1 MKYFKTYFKNRK
13 TLKFKSLILWA
24 YIFLIY
30 LLLRPTLSNRNIDH
44 LLSNTAIYTTYL
56 KLPIYVYSIINIA
69 SIIELLKIIKIDFRY
84 LFNYYIN
91 SIIVFIKKY
100 ILIDCL

>member
-69 SIIELLKIIKIDFRY
+69 SIIELLKIIKIDFRNIY
-84 LFNYYIN
+84 L
-91 SIIVFIKKY
+91 IITLIPLLFSLKY
-100 ILIDCL
+100 IF